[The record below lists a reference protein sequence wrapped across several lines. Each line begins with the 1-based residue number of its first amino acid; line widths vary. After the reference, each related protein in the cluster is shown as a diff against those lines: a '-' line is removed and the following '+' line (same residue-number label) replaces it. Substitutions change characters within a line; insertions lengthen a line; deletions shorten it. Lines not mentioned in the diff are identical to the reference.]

1 MKTNASQSIGNNHK
15 PYAIMI
21 GAIILLV
28 VYLSWTTAKHSRH
41 RHNKIIEQKDSANP
55 GNPVNGF
62 DLEHEILNPLNKF
75 IRPVDT
81 DHLNSLLNS
90 YQPEILYSGLG
101 NIFQIGNKVYKMQI
115 TSKNGQQFR
124 FVEID
129 SCKMATLLDVFE
141 LSQNPIIQTDSLF
154 TEKIP
159 TENQNLSVESVSID
173 RSFMETESQILIV
186 YTTCNQLPMTILSLQ
201 FLRNTD
207 KLADLV
213 VIDDHST
220 DGTVEYLRKRGFAVI
235 TKPKATGLTDSWN
248 IGYRLAVALGYK
260 NVVFTNN
267 DVLLTTGSVAL
278 MYQGLRDY
286 GLVVPLTTEKGAGHH
301 PAQVGIS
308 YDVTTL
314 FETHYCLSD
323 SL

>member
-1 MKTNASQSIGNNHK
+1 MLSSGISTMGTKSSVAIAVVLVLFAIYAWSSSRHQILPNRGANKNKLDDLSIGVVSQGKLRVSSANDTKFMHFSQSGVRSLDKFVQPTNASN
-15 PYAIMI
+15 
-21 GAIILLV
+21 V
-28 VYLSWTTAKHSRH
+28 
-41 RHNKIIEQKDSANP
+41 E
-55 GNPVNGF
+55 
-62 DLEHEILNPLNKF
+62 
-75 IRPVDT
+75 
-81 DHLNSLLNS
+81 SLIAT
-90 YQPEILYSGLG
+90 YQAEILYSGLG
-101 NIFQIGNKVYKMQI
+101 NLFRVGENVYRAQLL
-115 TSKNGQQFR
+115 SKDGREFR
-124 FVEID
+124 LAQVD
-129 SCKMATLLDVFE
+129 SCMMSTLLDIFE
-141 LSQNPIIQTDSLF
+141 MSQNSILPVDRLLF
-154 TEKIP
+154 TLNP
-159 TENQNLSVESVSID
+159 NNNFSLSVESVSID

-220 DGTVEYLRKRGFAVI
+220 DGTVEYLRKKGFAVI

-260 NVVFTNN
+260 HVVFTNN

-301 PAQVGIS
+301 PAQVRTSGNI
-308 YDVTTL
+308 
-314 FETHYCLSD
+314 
-323 SL
+323 

>member
-1 MKTNASQSIGNNHK
+1 MPRSGISTMGTKSSVAIAVVLVLFAIYAWSSSRHQILRNHGTNKKKLDDLSLGVVSQGKLRVVSANDTKFMQFSQSGVRS
-15 PYAIMI
+15 
-21 GAIILLV
+21 L
-28 VYLSWTTAKHSRH
+28 
-41 RHNKIIEQKDSANP
+41 D
-55 GNPVNGF
+55 
-62 DLEHEILNPLNKF
+62 KF
-75 IRPVDT
+75 VQPTNTSNVE
-81 DHLNSLLNS
+81 SLIAT
-90 YQPEILYSGLG
+90 YQAEILYSGLG
-101 NIFQIGNKVYKMQI
+101 NLFRVGENVYRTQLL
-115 TSKNGQQFR
+115 SKDGREFR
-124 FVEID
+124 LAQVD
-129 SCKMATLLDVFE
+129 SCRMSTLLDVFE
-141 LSQNPIIQTDSLF
+141 LSQNSILPVDHLLLTLNPNNNFS
-154 TEKIP
+154 
-159 TENQNLSVESVSID
+159 LSVESVSID

-220 DGTVEYLRKRGFAVI
+220 DGTVEYLRKKGFAVI

-260 NVVFTNN
+260 HVVFTNN

-301 PAQVGIS
+301 PAQVRTSGNI
-308 YDVTTL
+308 
-314 FETHYCLSD
+314 
-323 SL
+323 